1 MSADT
6 MLYLT
11 KTPKG
16 YLLKEY
22 QGDSCIWQDRCETL
36 LEALQKAKDIMKIED
51 IEYGLRLGKL

>member
-1 MSADT
+1 

-22 QGDSCIWQDRCETL
+22 QGDSHIWQGKYKTL
-36 LEALQKAKDIMKIED
+36 QESLKQAEKIMREED